1 MGLPMTAALDS
12 DSLSEQ
18 DERDLRDMLE
28 TAGFF
33 QLPDVINSSGPGGD
47 RFLYRLTVEVEAE
60 QHTVEMSDSAV
71 PSELRPLVER
81 LTTASRRARSSS
93 RPP

>member
-33 QLPDVINSSGPGGD
+33 QLPDAISSSGPRGD
-47 RFLYRLTVEVEAE
+47 RFLYRLTVDVEE
-60 QHTVEMSDSAV
+60 DTVEMSDSAV

-81 LTTASRRARSSS
+81 LTMASRRARGSS